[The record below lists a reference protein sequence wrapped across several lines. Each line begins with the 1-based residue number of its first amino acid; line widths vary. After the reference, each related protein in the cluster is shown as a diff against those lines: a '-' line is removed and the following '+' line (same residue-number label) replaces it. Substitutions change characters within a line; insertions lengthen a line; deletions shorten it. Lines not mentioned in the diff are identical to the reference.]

1 MNKPSLNASDPL
13 SEENADAL
21 TALFEQEA
29 RNHKSISRISGVLD
43 RLSDEL
49 TADASYE
56 DRKRIIE
63 LLHSIQAQQAALA
76 DIQRYSNTLL
86 SRILLHVMWITLAAI
101 VIAVK
106 LLWF

>member
-1 MNKPSLNASDPL
+1 MNKPILNASDPL

-49 TADASYE
+49 TTDASHE

-63 LLHSIQAQQAALA
+63 LLRSVQAQQAALA

-86 SRILLHVMWITLAAI
+86 SRILSHVMWIALAVI